1 MATALILRING
12 TTSTGD
18 LPWLG
23 TTFRAGLDTGTSNAT
38 TQIPASM
45 IELLPTDANGIPFCW
60 VTGYVA
66 APFTLAGQV
75 DFSINAQ
82 ESVSTVNVSLR
93 AKVGKIPADASR
105 AMQLVLSADYSTEL
119 ATGGGDRT
127 WSGTPGAAV
136 DFELNSRIVVMILFR
151 NFGTAAAGTAQI
163 TNDNQNSMTLT
174 ENVTFSETPIF
185 NPIRSVPILGQPRP
199 LF

>member
-1 MATALILRING
+1 MATALLLRING

-18 LPWLG
+18 LPWM
-23 TTFRAGLDTGTSNAT
+23 TTFRAGPDTGSSNST

-45 IELLPTDANGIPFCW
+45 VELLPTDANGIPFCW

-66 APFTLAGQV
+66 TPFSLAGQI

-82 ESVSTVNVSLR
+82 ESGTSVNVSLR
-93 AKVGKIPADASR
+93 AKVGKIPADARR
-105 AMQLVLSADYSTEL
+105 AMQLVLSADYASEL

-136 DFELNSRIVVMILFR
+136 DFELNSRIVLMILFR

-163 TNDNQNSMTLT
+163 SNDVQNGMTLT
-174 ENVTFSETPIF
+174 ETVTFSETPIL
-185 NPIRSVPILGQPRP
+185 NPIRSIPILGQPRP